1 MLQPAYKPKS
11 KALESLPPGA
21 RAFQQIG
28 KINTCLKEIKPGQL
42 RDENPSYFSWPSLHS
57 LPSQLSSLPP
67 HLHLKQLPWCLGFH
81 CESCP
86 ATGHCPV
93 PMGCWKMQRCLGR
106 VIYHTPKALKWIWL
120 SDPICLEQNI
130 LWEKDTGNKKGKYP
144 PRKELGGSSED
155 GQMQRVSLVSSPPPL
170 NLSLSQ
176 VIWTLILR
184 SQILLCEMW
193 GEESVWET

>member
-1 MLQPAYKPKS
+1 MRTQVIFPDLPCTLSHPS
-11 KALESLPPGA
+11 FLPCPLISTSSSCHGVWDSTVSHALPQGIALSRWAAE
-21 RAFQQIG
+21 
-28 KINTCLKEIKPGQL
+28 KC
-42 RDENPSYFSWPSLHS
+42 RDAWEGL
-57 LPSQLSSLPP
+57 
-67 HLHLKQLPWCLGFH
+67 
-81 CESCP
+81 
-86 ATGHCPV
+86 
-93 PMGCWKMQRCLGR
+93 
-106 VIYHTPKALKWIWL
+106 YHTPKALKWIWL

-176 VIWTLILR
+176 VIWTLMLR